1 MTTGQAVGYG
11 ASVAHDAAHKPPG
24 LRAGL
29 RHVRDGD
36 EAMGISVEITTGE
49 FTLTLST
56 DTPGWNP
63 DVATDLIH
71 RLDDALATAAHH
83 CPPAIDDDE

>member
-1 MTTGQAVGYG
+1 
-11 ASVAHDAAHKPPG
+11 
-24 LRAGL
+24 
-29 RHVRDGD
+29 
-36 EAMGISVEITTGE
+36 MGISVEITTGE